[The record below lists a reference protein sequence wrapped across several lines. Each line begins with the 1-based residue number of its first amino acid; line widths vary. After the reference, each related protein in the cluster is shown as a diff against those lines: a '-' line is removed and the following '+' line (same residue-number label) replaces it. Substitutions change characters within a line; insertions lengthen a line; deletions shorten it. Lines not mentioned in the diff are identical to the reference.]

1 MGTVLGHACLQR
13 RYVKKQEVN
22 MLRPLAIAIGLALC
36 LLGPS
41 SAYAAGNTGF
51 LGKFLVKEVSWAWT
65 YLREGWTYKNGKVIL
80 KEPIKLGRYY
90 ERDEID
96 TKPAW
101 GVLWGVAVG
110 DAGVTLWN
118 NRQK

>member
-1 MGTVLGHACLQR
+1 
-13 RYVKKQEVN
+13 

-41 SAYAAGNTGF
+41 SAYAGKTSL
-51 LGKFLVKEVSWAWT
+51 LGKLVAKEASWAWT
-65 YLREGWTYKNGKVIL
+65 YLTEGWSYKNGKVIL
-80 KEPIKLGRYY
+80 KEPIKLGRY

-96 TKPAW
+96 TKPVFWASW
-101 GVLWGVAVG
+101 GVVG
-110 DAGVTLWN
+110 DHLWN